1 MNDPDNFLSRWSRRK
16 RGDDSD
22 SPQLDKSGEQSNNQT
37 TPPREKTGQAVAKG
51 EVAASPPPEF
61 DVTSLPP
68 IESIGA
74 GTDISAFMQTGVP
87 SALRHAA
94 LRRAWSTDPAI
105 RDFMG
110 PTENYWDAAGPDGM
124 IPGFGDID
132 PGLDVKRMVAELF
145 GETPRDRPQPESDE
159 STNPPE
165 YSAENSEGGDDEP
178 RDEVDEALKPASQQS
193 TPHCTENGAAQK
205 ESPPG
210 QSLQK
215 MTRRHGGAM
224 PE

>member
-16 RGDDSD
+16 RGDDTGD
-22 SPQLDKSGEQSNNQT
+22 PQPEKSGEQSSNQAT
-37 TPPREKTGQAVAKG
+37 LPREKTGQAVAKD

-61 DVTSLPP
+61 DVASLPP

-124 IPGFGDID
+124 IPGFGELD

-145 GETPRDRPQPESDE
+145 GETPQDRPQPEPDE
-159 STNPPE
+159 STSPPE
-165 YSAENSEGGDDEP
+165 YSAENSEGRDNEL
-178 RDEVDEALKPASQQS
+178 RDEGDEAVKPASQQS
-193 TPHCTENGAAQK
+193 TPHRTENGATQK
-205 ESPPG
+205 RSPPG
-210 QSLQK
+210 QSLRK

>member
-16 RGDDSD
+16 RGDDTGD
-22 SPQLDKSGEQSNNQT
+22 PQPEKSGEQSSNQAT
-37 TPPREKTGQAVAKG
+37 LPREKTGQAVAKD

-61 DVTSLPP
+61 DVASLPP
-68 IESIGA
+68 IELIGA

-124 IPGFGDID
+124 IPGFGELD

-145 GETPRDRPQPESDE
+145 GETPQDRPQPEPDE
-159 STNPPE
+159 STSPPE
-165 YSAENSEGGDDEP
+165 YSAENSEGRDNEL
-178 RDEVDEALKPASQQS
+178 RDEGDEAVKPAS
-193 TPHCTENGAAQK
+193 
-205 ESPPG
+205 
-210 QSLQK
+210 
-215 MTRRHGGAM
+215 
-224 PE
+224 